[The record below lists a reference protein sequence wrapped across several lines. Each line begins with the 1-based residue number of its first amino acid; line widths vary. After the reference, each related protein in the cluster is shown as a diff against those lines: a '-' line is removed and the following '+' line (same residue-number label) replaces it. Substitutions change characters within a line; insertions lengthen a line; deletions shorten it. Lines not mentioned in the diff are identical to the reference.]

1 MNEKKKVNPSV
12 LAAAGLILLLILWM
26 ASSWVFPST
35 DNTDQTGSDTT
46 NASGNNSADNDT
58 ANLMSVEIIP
68 VELVPMTR
76 DLTLNGQVKAA
87 RILTLT
93 SNVSGTIETLP
104 VNKGSRVNEGT
115 LIATLS
121 DEGRS
126 TSLEEARSRVRAA
139 TSERNAAEKLRKQGL
154 QSQANLE
161 QAQATLATA
170 QTALSRITL
179 DIQNTQIKAPFNGVL
194 NQLHVELGQRIDNG
208 TVIGELV
215 DDSRFIVTGMVAQQ
229 SIAKIK
235 PGQTVTAKLITGET
249 LNGTVTYIS
258 ASADQA
264 TRSFAIEATLEN
276 PENTIAAGVSASLV
290 IPTESLK
297 AFFVSPSSLA
307 LGENGEIG
315 VKSVNDDGIVEFH
328 AITIVQ
334 TTQNGAWVTGVDE
347 GTSIIGLGQGFVNPG
362 EKVTPVMTEKP
373 AS

>member
-276 PENTIAAGVSASLV
+276 PENAIAAGVSASLV
-290 IPTESLK
+290 IPTESLE

-347 GTSIIGLGQGFVNPG
+347 DTSIIGLGQGFVNPG

>member
-276 PENTIAAGVSASLV
+276 PENAIAAGVSASLV
-290 IPTESLK
+290 IPTESLE

>member
-126 TSLEEARSRVRAA
+126 TSLEEPILSRR
-139 TSERNAAEKLRKQGL
+139 KPHWQPRKQ
-154 QSQANLE
+154 
-161 QAQATLATA
+161 
-170 QTALSRITL
+170 R
-179 DIQNTQIKAPFNGVL
+179 
-194 NQLHVELGQRIDNG
+194 
-208 TVIGELV
+208 
-215 DDSRFIVTGMVAQQ
+215 
-229 SIAKIK
+229 
-235 PGQTVTAKLITGET
+235 
-249 LNGTVTYIS
+249 
-258 ASADQA
+258 
-264 TRSFAIEATLEN
+264 
-276 PENTIAAGVSASLV
+276 
-290 IPTESLK
+290 
-297 AFFVSPSSLA
+297 
-307 LGENGEIG
+307 
-315 VKSVNDDGIVEFH
+315 
-328 AITIVQ
+328 
-334 TTQNGAWVTGVDE
+334 
-347 GTSIIGLGQGFVNPG
+347 
-362 EKVTPVMTEKP
+362 
-373 AS
+373 